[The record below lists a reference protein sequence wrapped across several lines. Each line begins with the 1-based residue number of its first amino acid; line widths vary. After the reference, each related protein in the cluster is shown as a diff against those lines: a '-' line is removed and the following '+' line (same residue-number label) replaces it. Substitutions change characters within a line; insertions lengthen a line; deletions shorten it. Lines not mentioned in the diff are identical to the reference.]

1 MSQPPPGYPK
11 LTHRVIGDHAYEVLV
26 QARPR
31 APKVPIGTVKRFG
44 RLPSMQSWRACGY
57 WPDAKVSRGRDRR
70 SDADAWLWSQWREH
84 ERQRII
90 AAAAEVTAEAERLA
104 GE

>member
-1 MSQPPPGYPK
+1 MTAPPPGYPK
-11 LTHRVIGDHAYEVLV
+11 LSRRVIGDHAYEVLI

-31 APKVPIGTVKRFG
+31 AGKVPIGTVKRFG
-44 RLPSMQSWRACGY
+44 SLPSMRSWRACGY
-57 WPDAKVSRGRDRR
+57 WDGAKVSHGRARR
-70 SDADAWLWSQWREH
+70 SDAEAWLWSQWREH

-90 AAAAEVTAEAERLA
+90 AAAAEVTAEAERL